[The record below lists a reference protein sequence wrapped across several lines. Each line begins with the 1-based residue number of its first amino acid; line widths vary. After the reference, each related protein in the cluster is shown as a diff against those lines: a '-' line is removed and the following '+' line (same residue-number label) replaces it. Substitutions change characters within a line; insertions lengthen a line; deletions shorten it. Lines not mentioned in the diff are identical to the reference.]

1 MNGSLKRGSKGEF
14 VQLMQEML
22 KKLGYEI
29 VVDGNFGPGTEK
41 AVFDFQQ
48 KNNLKVDG
56 IVGSKTWI
64 LMQEQS
70 SKIKGTDTPVVI
82 NQFLSEQDFIT
93 FAKKYNLEVAAIKA
107 VHEVESNGR
116 GFLNGKVKIL
126 FEGHVFW
133 KELQKRNINPAPL
146 QKGNEDI
153 LYKSYFSPNP
163 YYKLDQYTRLNKA
176 ININAEAAYSS
187 ASYGLFQVM
196 GFHYNAMKF
205 ATAKDFVDFLSV
217 NEANQLEIFGRFLV
231 ANNLL
236 QPLKDLN
243 WAKFANGYNGSG
255 YKTNKYDTKLATAYA
270 KYKKMQG

>member
-1 MNGSLKRGSKGEF
+1 MNGALKRGSKGEF
-14 VQLMQEML
+14 VLLMQEML
-22 KKLGYEI
+22 KKLGYAI
-29 VVDGNFGPGTEK
+29 STDGDFGSGTEK
-41 AVFDFQQ
+41 AVFDFQK

-64 LMQEQS
+64 LLQEQS
-70 SKIKGTDTPVVI
+70 SKIKKADTPVVI
-82 NQFLSEQDFIT
+82 NQFLSEQDFVA
-93 FAKKYNLEVAAIKA
+93 FANKYNLEVAAIKA

-116 GFLNGKVKIL
+116 GFLNGKIKIL

-133 KELQKRNINPAPL
+133 KELQKRDINPVPL

-176 ININAEAAYSS
+176 LSINTEAAYSA

-196 GFHYNAMKF
+196 GFHYNAMQF
-205 ATAKDFVDFLSV
+205 ATAKEFVDFLSV
-217 NEANQLEIFGRFLV
+217 DEANQLEIFGRFLV
-231 ANNLL
+231 ANKLL

-243 WAKFANGYNGSG
+243 WARFASGYNGSG
-255 YKTNKYDTKLATAYA
+255 YKTNKYDTKLATTYA
-270 KYKKMQG
+270 KYNKM

>member
-1 MNGSLKRGSKGEF
+1 MNGALKRGSKGEF

-22 KKLGYEI
+22 KKLGYTI
-29 VVDGNFGPGTEK
+29 STDGDFGSGTEK
-41 AVFDFQQ
+41 AVFDFQK

-70 SKIKGTDTPVVI
+70 SKIKKADTTVVI
-82 NQFLSEQDFIT
+82 NQFLREQDFVA
-93 FAKKYNLEVAAIKA
+93 FANKYNLEVAAIKA

-116 GFLNGKVKIL
+116 GFLNGKIKIL

-133 KELQKRNINPAPL
+133 KELQKRNINPIPL
-146 QKGNEDI
+146 QNGNEDI

-163 YYKLDQYTRLNKA
+163 HYRLDQYTRLNKA
-176 ININAEAAYSS
+176 LNINAEAAYSA

-196 GFHYNAMKF
+196 GYHYKAMQF
-205 ATAKDFVDFLSV
+205 AAAKDFVDYLSV
-217 NEANQLEIFGRFLV
+217 DEANQLDIFGRFLEL
-231 ANNLL
+231 NNLL
-236 QPLKDLN
+236 KTLHSLN
-243 WAKFANGYNGSG
+243 WAKFALGYNGTG

-270 KYKKMQG
+270 KYKKI